1 MNYMLKKQLLALLYP
16 TRCPACRKVIFP
28 HETFC
33 GDCIPK
39 LTEYS
44 GNFVIRGAELFIA
57 PFEYD
62 ENISP
67 AILLLKRGV
76 KGNAA
81 YALGSAVAEKLEN
94 LGVSRKIDVIVP
106 VPLHEKDKRERGFNQ
121 AELIA
126 CEVGRILNIT
136 VSTGIVEKIR
146 RTNPQKTL
154 TKRQRKINLK
164 DAFEV
169 SDSAKIQDKCI
180 LLLDDV
186 CTTGSTL
193 SEITKLLKSKGA
205 AAVYCAVCCKTP
217 DFKKEDVE
225 NG

>member
-1 MNYMLKKQLLALLYP
+1 MNYMLKKRLLALLYP
-16 TRCPACRKVIFP
+16 TRCPVCSKVIFP

-33 GDCIPK
+33 GDCFPK
-39 LTEYS
+39 LTEYR
-44 GNFVIRGAELFIA
+44 GNCVIMGAELFIA

-62 ENISP
+62 EKISP

-94 LGVSRKIDVIVP
+94 LGISRIIDVIVP
-106 VPLHEKDKRERGFNQ
+106 VPLHKEDKRVRGFNQ

-169 SDSAKIQDKCI
+169 SDSAKIRDKCI

-193 SEITKLLKSKGA
+193 SEITKLLKSRGA

-225 NG
+225 ND